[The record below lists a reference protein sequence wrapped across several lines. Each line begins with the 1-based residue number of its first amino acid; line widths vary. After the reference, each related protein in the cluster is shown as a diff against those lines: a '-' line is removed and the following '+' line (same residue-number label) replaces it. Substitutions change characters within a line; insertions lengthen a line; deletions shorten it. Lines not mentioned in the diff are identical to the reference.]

1 MLFVDMCG
9 FPHIHAGA
17 LGEIMHNARM
27 VRLPADAND
36 PHALRSRAR
45 RSWLVSAAVALVLLA
60 AGLLLARDYGR
71 SQALAGLA
79 GQSRIDASLKASL
92 LRAVVE
98 RQRALPLV
106 LADDAA
112 IRGALLS
119 PDRQSLDRINR
130 KLEALATS
138 AEAAVIYLIDR
149 NGVALAAS
157 NWQAPT
163 SFVGNDY
170 AFRDYFRL
178 AVRDGMAEHFA
189 MGTVSKRPGL
199 YISRRVDGPGGSLG
213 VIVAKLEFDGVEADW
228 QVSGKPAYVTD
239 RRGIVLITSLPSW
252 RFMTTKPIPEDRLA
266 PIRESLQFGDAPLLP
281 LPFRKIEARPD
292 GSSTLDALLPGD
304 SNAAFLRVETM
315 VPSTNWRLEQLSP
328 LKAPLAAGAR
338 EAQLLTLAT
347 LVPLLALA
355 ALLLRRRQVVAMRSA
370 EERLARNAL
379 EASVEERTRDL
390 RMARDRL
397 ETEIADHRQTTEKL
411 QAVQQDLVQANRL
424 AILGQ
429 VAAGVAHE
437 INQPVAT
444 IRAYADNA
452 RTFLDRGQS
461 STAAENMESI
471 AELTDRVGAI
481 TDELRRFARKGH
493 FAAGPTAMKDVVEGA
508 LMLLRSRFAGRMDAI
523 RIDLPPDDLQALGN
537 RIRLE
542 QVLINLLQN
551 ALEAIGDSEN
561 GAIRV
566 RCEDVAGGIALT
578 VADNGPGI
586 AADVREE
593 LFTPFNTSKEDGL
606 GLGLAISKEIVS
618 DYGGTIEVESSPS
631 GTTFTVNLKKA

>member
-1 MLFVDMCG
+1 M
-9 FPHIHAGA
+9 
-17 LGEIMHNARM
+17 
-27 VRLPADAND
+27 
-36 PHALRSRAR
+36 
-45 RSWLVSAAVALVLLA
+45 
-60 AGLLLARDYGR
+60 
-71 SQALAGLA
+71 
-79 GQSRIDASLKASL
+79 
-92 LRAVVE
+92 E

-119 PDRQSLDRINR
+119 PDRPSLDRINR

-149 NGVALAAS
+149 SGVAVAAS
-157 NWQAPT
+157 NWQEPT

-189 MGTVSKRPGL
+189 MGTVSNRPGL
-199 YISRRVDGPGGSLG
+199 YISRRVDGPGGPLG

-228 QVSGKPAYVTD
+228 QASGKPAYVTD

-252 RFMTTKPIPEDRLA
+252 RFMTTKPIAEDRLA

-304 SNAAFLRVETM
+304 STAAFLRVETM

-338 EAQLLTLAT
+338 EAQLLTLAA

-452 RTFLDRGQS
+452 RTFLHRGQTV
-461 STAAENMESI
+461 TAAENMESI
-471 AELTDRVGAI
+471 AELTERVGAI
-481 TDELRRFARKGH
+481 THELRRFARKGH
-493 FAAGPTAMKDVVEGA
+493 FAAGPTAMKEVVEGA

-523 RIDLPPDDLQALGN
+523 RIDLPPDGLQALGN

-561 GAIRV
+561 GTIQV
-566 RCEDVAGGIALT
+566 RCEEAAGGIALT

-618 DYGGTIEVESSPS
+618 DYGGTIEVESGPS

>member
-1 MLFVDMCG
+1 MCG
-9 FPHIHAGA
+9 NPHILAGA
-17 LGEIMHNARM
+17 LGENMHNAAMTRHPSGM
-27 VRLPADAND
+27 DDLG
-36 PHALRSRAR
+36 ALGRRAR
-45 RSWLVSAAVALVLLA
+45 RSWLVFALVAL
-60 AGLLLARDYGR
+60 GLLTAGFLVVGDYGR
-71 SQALAGLA
+71 SQALARLVE
-79 GQSRIDASLKASL
+79 QSRIDASLKASL

-112 IRGALLS
+112 VREALLAQDA
-119 PDRQSLDRINR
+119 PSLDGINR
-130 KLEALATS
+130 KLESLAAS
-138 AEAAVIYLIDR
+138 AEAAVVYLMGRD
-149 NGVALAAS
+149 GVAVAAS
-157 NWQAPT
+157 NWREPT

-170 AFRDYFRL
+170 SFRDYFRL
-178 AVRDGMAEHFA
+178 ALRDGRAEHFA

-199 YISRRVDGPGGSLG
+199 YISRRVDGPNGPLG
-213 VIVAKLEFDGVEADW
+213 VIVAKLEFDSLEADW
-228 QVSGKPAYVTD
+228 RAAGKPAYVTD

-252 RFMTTKPIPEDRLA
+252 RFMTTKAIPAERLA
-266 PIRESLQFGDAPLLP
+266 EIRESLQFGDAPLLP
-281 LPFRKIEARPD
+281 LPFRKVEARPD

-304 SNAAFLRVETM
+304 GTEPFLRVETM

-328 LKAPLAAGAR
+328 LSAALSAGAR
-338 EAQLLTLAT
+338 EARLLMLAV

-355 ALLLRRRQVVAMRSA
+355 AFLMRRRQVIAVRSA
-370 EERLARNAL
+370 EERLARNEL
-379 EASVEERTRDL
+379 EAKVEERTRDL
-390 RMARDRL
+390 RLARDRL
-397 ETEIADHRQTTEKL
+397 EVEIADHRQTTEKL

-452 RTFLDRGQS
+452 RVFLDRGQS
-461 STAAENMESI
+461 ATAAENMEAI
-471 AELTDRVGAI
+471 AELTERVGAI

-493 FAAGPTAMKDVVEGA
+493 FAAEPTAMKEVVEGA
-508 LMLLRSRFAGRMDAI
+508 LLLLRSRFAGRMDAI
-523 RIDLPPDDLQALGN
+523 RIALPPDGLKALGN

-551 ALEAIGDSEN
+551 ALEAIGDSD
-561 GAIRV
+561 GAAIEV
-566 RCEDVAGGIALT
+566 RCEETATGIALT

-586 AADVREE
+586 PAGIRDE

-618 DYGGTIEVESSPS
+618 DYGGTIEVESGPS
-631 GTTFTVNLKKA
+631 GTTFTVNLQKA

>member
-1 MLFVDMCG
+1 
-9 FPHIHAGA
+9 
-17 LGEIMHNARM
+17 MHNVRM
-27 VRLPADAND
+27 VKLPAEASD

-45 RSWLVSAAVALVLLA
+45 RSWLVFAAVALVLLA

-119 PDRQSLDRINR
+119 SDRPSLDRINR

-149 NGVALAAS
+149 SGVAVAAS
-157 NWQAPT
+157 NWQEPT

-189 MGTVSKRPGL
+189 MGTVSNRPGL
-199 YISRRVDGPGGSLG
+199 YISRRVDGPGGPLG

-228 QVSGKPAYVTD
+228 QASGKPAYITD

-252 RFMTTKPIPEDRLA
+252 RFMTTKPIAEDRLA
-266 PIRESLQFGDAPLLP
+266 PIRESLQFGDATLLP

-304 SNAAFLRVETM
+304 STAAFLRVETM

-338 EAQLLTLAT
+338 EAQLLTLAA

-452 RTFLDRGQS
+452 RTFLHRGQTA
-461 STAAENMESI
+461 TAAENMESI
-471 AELTDRVGAI
+471 AELTERVGAI
-481 TDELRRFARKGH
+481 THELRRFARKGH
-493 FAAGPTAMKDVVEGA
+493 FAAGPTAMKEVVEGA

-523 RIDLPPDDLQALGN
+523 RIDLPPDGLQALGN

-561 GAIRV
+561 GTIQV
-566 RCEDVAGGIALT
+566 RCEEAAGGIALT

-618 DYGGTIEVESSPS
+618 DYGGTIEVESGPS

>member
-1 MLFVDMCG
+1 M
-9 FPHIHAGA
+9 
-17 LGEIMHNARM
+17 
-27 VRLPADAND
+27 
-36 PHALRSRAR
+36 
-45 RSWLVSAAVALVLLA
+45 
-60 AGLLLARDYGR
+60 
-71 SQALAGLA
+71 
-79 GQSRIDASLKASL
+79 
-92 LRAVVE
+92 E

-119 PDRQSLDRINR
+119 PDRPSLDRINR

-149 NGVALAAS
+149 SGVAVAAS
-157 NWQAPT
+157 NWQEPT

-189 MGTVSKRPGL
+189 MGTVSNRPGL
-199 YISRRVDGPGGSLG
+199 YISRRVDGPGGPLG

-228 QVSGKPAYVTD
+228 QASGKPAYVTD

-252 RFMTTKPIPEDRLA
+252 RFMTTKPIAEDRLA

-304 SNAAFLRVETM
+304 STAAFLRVETM

-338 EAQLLTLAT
+338 EAQLLTLAA

-452 RTFLDRGQS
+452 RTFLHRGQTV
-461 STAAENMESI
+461 TAAENMESI
-471 AELTDRVGAI
+471 AELTERVGAI

-493 FAAGPTAMKDVVEGA
+493 FAAGPTAMKEVVEGA

-523 RIDLPPDDLQALGN
+523 RIDLPPDGLQALGN

-561 GAIRV
+561 GAIQV
-566 RCEDVAGGIALT
+566 RCKAAPGGIALT

-618 DYGGTIEVESSPS
+618 DYGGTIEVESGPS

>member
-1 MLFVDMCG
+1 
-9 FPHIHAGA
+9 
-17 LGEIMHNARM
+17 MHNVRM
-27 VRLPADAND
+27 VKLPAEASD

-45 RSWLVSAAVALVLLA
+45 RSWLVFAAVALVLLA

-119 PDRQSLDRINR
+119 SDRPSLDRINR

-149 NGVALAAS
+149 SGVAVAAS
-157 NWQAPT
+157 NWQEPT

-189 MGTVSKRPGL
+189 MGTVSNRPGL
-199 YISRRVDGPGGSLG
+199 YISRRVDGPGGPLG

-228 QVSGKPAYVTD
+228 QASGKPAYVTD

-252 RFMTTKPIPEDRLA
+252 RFMTTKPIAEDRLA
-266 PIRESLQFGDAPLLP
+266 PIRESLQFGDATLLP

-304 SNAAFLRVETM
+304 STAAFLRVETM

-338 EAQLLTLAT
+338 EAQLLTLAA

-452 RTFLDRGQS
+452 RTFLHRGQTA
-461 STAAENMESI
+461 TAAENMESI
-471 AELTDRVGAI
+471 AELTERVGAI
-481 TDELRRFARKGH
+481 THELRRFARKGH
-493 FAAGPTAMKDVVEGA
+493 FAAGPTAMKEVVEGA

-523 RIDLPPDDLQALGN
+523 RIDLPPDGLQALGN

-561 GAIRV
+561 GTIQV
-566 RCEDVAGGIALT
+566 RCEEAAGGIALT

-618 DYGGTIEVESSPS
+618 DYGGTIEVESGPS

>member
-1 MLFVDMCG
+1 M
-9 FPHIHAGA
+9 AG
-17 LGEIMHNARM
+17 
-27 VRLPADAND
+27 
-36 PHALRSRAR
+36 
-45 RSWLVSAAVALVLLA
+45 
-60 AGLLLARDYGR
+60 
-71 SQALAGLA
+71 
-79 GQSRIDASLKASL
+79 
-92 LRAVVE
+92 
-98 RQRALPLV
+98 
-106 LADDAA
+106 
-112 IRGALLS
+112 
-119 PDRQSLDRINR
+119 
-130 KLEALATS
+130 
-138 AEAAVIYLIDR
+138 
-149 NGVALAAS
+149 
-157 NWQAPT
+157 
-163 SFVGNDY
+163 
-170 AFRDYFRL
+170 
-178 AVRDGMAEHFA
+178 
-189 MGTVSKRPGL
+189 
-199 YISRRVDGPGGSLG
+199 
-213 VIVAKLEFDGVEADW
+213 
-228 QVSGKPAYVTD
+228 SGKPAYVTD

-252 RFMTTKPIPEDRLA
+252 RFMTTKPIAEDRLA

-292 GSSTLDALLPGD
+292 GSSTLDSLLPGD
-304 SNAAFLRVETM
+304 STAAFLRVETM

-338 EAQLLTLAT
+338 EAQLLTLAA

-452 RTFLDRGQS
+452 RTFLHRGQTV
-461 STAAENMESI
+461 TAAENMESI
-471 AELTDRVGAI
+471 AELTERVGAI

-493 FAAGPTAMKDVVEGA
+493 FAAGPTAMKEVVEGA

-523 RIDLPPDDLQALGN
+523 RLDLPPDGLQALGN

-551 ALEAIGDSEN
+551 ALEAIGDSED
-561 GAIRV
+561 GAIQV
-566 RCEDVAGGIALT
+566 RCEEAAGGIALT

-618 DYGGTIEVESSPS
+618 DYGGTIEVESGPS
-631 GTTFTVNLKKA
+631 GTTFAVNLKKA

>member
-1 MLFVDMCG
+1 
-9 FPHIHAGA
+9 
-17 LGEIMHNARM
+17 MHNVRM
-27 VRLPADAND
+27 VKLPAEASD

-45 RSWLVSAAVALVLLA
+45 RSWLVFAAVALVLLA

-149 NGVALAAS
+149 SGVAVAAS
-157 NWQAPT
+157 NWQEPT

-189 MGTVSKRPGL
+189 MGTVSNRPGL
-199 YISRRVDGPGGSLG
+199 YISRRVDGPGGPLG

-228 QVSGKPAYVTD
+228 QASGKPAYVTD

-252 RFMTTKPIPEDRLA
+252 RFMTTKPIAEDRLA

-304 SNAAFLRVETM
+304 STAAFLRVETM

-338 EAQLLTLAT
+338 EAQLLTLAA

-452 RTFLDRGQS
+452 RTFLHHGQTV
-461 STAAENMESI
+461 TAAENMESI
-471 AELTDRVGAI
+471 AELTERVGAI

-493 FAAGPTAMKDVVEGA
+493 FAAGPTAMKEVVEGA

-523 RIDLPPDDLQALGN
+523 RIDLPPDGLQALGN

-561 GAIRV
+561 GAIQV
-566 RCEDVAGGIALT
+566 RCKAAPGGIALT

-618 DYGGTIEVESSPS
+618 DYGGTIEVESGPS

>member
-1 MLFVDMCG
+1 
-9 FPHIHAGA
+9 
-17 LGEIMHNARM
+17 MHNVRM
-27 VRLPADAND
+27 VKLPAEASD

-45 RSWLVSAAVALVLLA
+45 RSWLVFAAVALVLLA

-149 NGVALAAS
+149 SGVAVAAS
-157 NWQAPT
+157 NWQEPT

-189 MGTVSKRPGL
+189 MGTVSNRPGL
-199 YISRRVDGPGGSLG
+199 YISRRVDGPGGPLG

-228 QVSGKPAYVTD
+228 QASGKPAYVTD

-252 RFMTTKPIPEDRLA
+252 RFMTTKPIAEDRLA

-304 SNAAFLRVETM
+304 STAAFLRVETM

-338 EAQLLTLAT
+338 EAQLLTLAA

-452 RTFLDRGQS
+452 RTFLHRGQTV
-461 STAAENMESI
+461 TAAENMESI
-471 AELTDRVGAI
+471 AELTERVGAI

-493 FAAGPTAMKDVVEGA
+493 FAAGPTAMKEVVEGA

-523 RIDLPPDDLQALGN
+523 RIDLPPDGLQALGN

-561 GAIRV
+561 GAIQV
-566 RCEDVAGGIALT
+566 RCKAAPGGIALT

-618 DYGGTIEVESSPS
+618 DYGGTIEVESGPA

>member
-1 MLFVDMCG
+1 
-9 FPHIHAGA
+9 
-17 LGEIMHNARM
+17 MHNTGMSKHADM
-27 VRLPADAND
+27 EDPA
-36 PHALRSRAR
+36 ALRSRAR
-45 RSWLVSAAVALVLLA
+45 RSWLVFAAVALVLVA
-60 AGLLLARDYGR
+60 AGLLFARDYGR
-71 SQALAGLA
+71 SRALFSLA

-112 IRGALLS
+112 IRGALLT

-130 KLEALATS
+130 KLEGLATS

-149 NGVALAAS
+149 NGTAIAAS
-157 NWQAPT
+157 NWRDST

-178 AVRDGMAEHFA
+178 AMRDGMAEHFA

-199 YISRRVDGPGGSLG
+199 YISRRVAGPGGPLG

-228 QVSGKPAYVTD
+228 QASGKPAYVTD
-239 RRGIVLITSLPSW
+239 RRGIVLITSMPSW
-252 RFMTTKPIPEDRLA
+252 RFMTTKPIARERLA

-281 LPFRKIEARPD
+281 LPFRKVEARPD
-292 GSSTLDALLPGD
+292 GSSTLDALLPGEA
-304 SNAAFLRVETM
+304 NAAFLRVETM

-338 EAQLLTLAT
+338 EAQLIT
-347 LVPLLALA
+347 LA
-355 ALLLRRRQVVAMRSA
+355 ALMPLLGLAAYLLRRRQVIAMRSA
-370 EERLARNAL
+370 EERLARSKL
-379 EASVEERTRDL
+379 ETSVEERTRDL

-452 RTFLDRGQS
+452 RTFLERGQNA
-461 STAAENMESI
+461 TAAENMESI
-471 AELTDRVGAI
+471 AELTERVGAI

-493 FAAGPTAMKDVVEGA
+493 FAAGPTAMKDVIEGA

-523 RIDLPPDDLQALGN
+523 RIDLPPDGLQVFGN

-551 ALEAIGDSEN
+551 ALEAIGDSGN
-561 GAIRV
+561 GAIKV
-566 RCEDVAGGIALT
+566 SCEETTTAVTLT

-586 AADVREE
+586 PADVREE

-618 DYGGTIEVESSPS
+618 DYGGTIEVASSPS
-631 GTTFTVNLKKA
+631 GTTFIVNLMKA

>member
-1 MLFVDMCG
+1 
-9 FPHIHAGA
+9 
-17 LGEIMHNARM
+17 
-27 VRLPADAND
+27 
-36 PHALRSRAR
+36 
-45 RSWLVSAAVALVLLA
+45 
-60 AGLLLARDYGR
+60 
-71 SQALAGLA
+71 
-79 GQSRIDASLKASL
+79 
-92 LRAVVE
+92 
-98 RQRALPLV
+98 LPLV

-119 PDRQSLDRINR
+119 PDRPSLDRINR

-149 NGVALAAS
+149 SGVAVAAS
-157 NWQAPT
+157 NWQEPT

-199 YISRRVDGPGGSLG
+199 YISRRVDGPGGPLG

-228 QVSGKPAYVTD
+228 QASGKPAYVTD

-252 RFMTTKPIPEDRLA
+252 RFMTTKPIAEDRLA

-304 SNAAFLRVETM
+304 STAAFLRVETM

-328 LKAPLAAGAR
+328 LNAPLAAGAR
-338 EAQLLTLAT
+338 EAQLLTLAA

-452 RTFLDRGQS
+452 RTFLHRGQTI
-461 STAAENMESI
+461 TAAENMESI
-471 AELTDRVGAI
+471 AELTERVGAI

-493 FAAGPTAMKDVVEGA
+493 FAAGPTAMKEVVEGA

-523 RIDLPPDDLQALGN
+523 RIDLPPDGLQALGN

-551 ALEAIGDSEN
+551 ALEAIGDSED
-561 GAIRV
+561 GAIQV
-566 RCEDVAGGIALT
+566 RCEEAAGGIALT